1 MESAMRRLAALL
13 VLVTVLGCGGDS
25 STSPKD
31 TAVTGTYNLKTVN
44 RIPLPFIVLQSDS
57 VKYEILNDA
66 FTLKD
71 DKTWSESGSTRTTY
85 AGEVSTDAIADS
97 GTYVLSGTRITLIST
112 NGSVDGTVG
121 GGTLTLVNDAVA
133 AVYQK

>member
-1 MESAMRRLAALL
+1 MRRLAALL
-13 VLVTVLGCGGDS
+13 VLATVLGCGGDS

-57 VKYEILNDA
+57 VKFEILNDA
-66 FTLKD
+66 FTLKE
-71 DKTWSESGSTRTTY
+71 DKTWSESGLTRTTY
-85 AGEVSTDAIADS
+85 AGEVTTDPITDS
-97 GTYVLSGTRITLIST
+97 GTYVLSGTNITLIST